1 MRITTSLILLLGLS
15 TESAAQDNKP
25 QPSQTGSQNAQKTKR
40 KHPQITCSPG
50 TLSVTSPFSSGGG
63 SGVAT
68 WSYYSAY
75 CGSPIPTS
83 TATWISFNDFG
94 TQCNVAGDLNTCTT
108 PFTVAANTG
117 STRTGAVIVSLG
129 SFGQDGPAYVTQY
142 GPPETLTVSVSGS
155 GRVTSS
161 PSGISCPGTCSV
173 GFTLGTTVT
182 LTASASTGYSFSGWS
197 GPCSGTGTCT
207 LTMNSP
213 MSVSAT
219 FTAIPETLSVTVS
232 GSGTVISSPSGISCP
247 GVCATSFSYGTVVYL
262 TATPSNGYGFAGWS
276 GACSGTGTCA
286 LTMNGAKM

>member
-108 PFTVAANTG
+108 PFTVAPNTG
-117 STRTGAVIVSLG
+117 STTTAPHEIKMGSLA
-129 SFGQDGPAYVTQY
+129 QD
-142 GPPETLTVSVSGS
+142 
-155 GRVTSS
+155 
-161 PSGISCPGTCSV
+161 CPRDC
-173 GFTLGTTVT
+173 
-182 LTASASTGYSFSGWS
+182 
-197 GPCSGTGTCT
+197 
-207 LTMNSP
+207 
-213 MSVSAT
+213 
-219 FTAIPETLSVTVS
+219 
-232 GSGTVISSPSGISCP
+232 
-247 GVCATSFSYGTVVYL
+247 
-262 TATPSNGYGFAGWS
+262 
-276 GACSGTGTCA
+276 
-286 LTMNGAKM
+286 